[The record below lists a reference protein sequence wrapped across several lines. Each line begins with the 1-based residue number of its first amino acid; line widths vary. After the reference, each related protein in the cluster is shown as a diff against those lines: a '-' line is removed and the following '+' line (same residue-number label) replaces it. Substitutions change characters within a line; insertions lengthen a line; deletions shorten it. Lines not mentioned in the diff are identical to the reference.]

1 MQRDGND
8 KINVRKVLRVVH
20 EFAEHPRVKSAFI
33 DVSQI
38 FQPLGNLLVFVLSMI
53 EKQGC
58 RIGVMNVRECLFHT
72 SFVRRNSLTCIDFS
86 LYSFLHE
93 GIDLVGH
100 RIFLPLPEK
109 GQWKVGLTIY
119 AKMPFA

>member
-8 KINVRKVLRVVH
+8 EINVRKVLRVVH
-20 EFAEHPRVKSAFI
+20 EFAEHPRVKCAFI
-33 DVSQI
+33 DVRKI
-38 FQPLGNLLVFVLSMI
+38 FQPLGNLLVPVLAVV

-72 SFVRRNSLTCIDFS
+72 GFLWRNILTCIDFGFN
-86 LYSFLHE
+86 SFLHE

-109 GQWKVGLTIY
+109 GQWKVGLAIY
-119 AKMPFA
+119 A